1 MIDQNIINHIKMTY
15 KHLTKDERTTISTF
29 HKAGWT
35 QTRIATDMGLNQ
47 ATISREL
54 SRNSVSYCTTE
65 GICKATYNPTTA
77 QKQTKGRRIKAN
89 KEQLTKIT
97 PQEVNYEKISSPK

>member
-15 KHLTKDERTTISTF
+15 KHLTKDERTTISAF

-97 PQEVNYEKISSPK
+97 PQEVNYEKIS

>member
-15 KHLTKDERTTISTF
+15 KHLTKDERTTISAF

-54 SRNSVSYCTTE
+54 SRNSVSCCTTE
-65 GICKATYNPTTA
+65 GNIKTQTNQPINKLIYNPTTA

-89 KEQLTKIT
+89 KDQLIKIT
-97 PQEVNYEKISSPK
+97 PGS